1 MTATDSGLEPLDPAY
16 VADVLSRPPFVQIP
30 GVCNVRDLGS
40 YPTATPDVITKPGYA
55 YRSAELSGI
64 TEEGARK
71 MVTLGILT
79 VFDLRS
85 DPEMKKYSSPIP
97 TIEGVEV
104 IHTPVFKSEDYSP
117 EKLAK
122 RFELYAIGTTETF
135 MILYSQILE
144 HGGPAFGTILR
155 HVRDKPNSPFMF
167 HCTVSQFLLAGKD
180 RTGII
185 AAILLKLA
193 GVDNHFISQDYSL
206 TRVGRE
212 PDRAKVLGRLMKEPL
227 FAANSEAAM
236 RMLTSRYETMRAFF
250 NLLEEKYGGVET
262 YVKTYTELTD
272 EDLKTIRSNLVA
284 PAKSR
289 M

>member
-1 MTATDSGLEPLDPAY
+1 M
-16 VADVLSRPPFVQIP
+16 R
-30 GVCNVRDLGS
+30 
-40 YPTATPDVITKPGYA
+40 
-55 YRSAELSGI
+55 
-64 TEEGARK
+64 
-71 MVTLGILT
+71 
-79 VFDLRS
+79 
-85 DPEMKKYSSPIP
+85 KYSSPIP
-97 TIEGVEV
+97 TIEGVEIV
-104 IHTPVFKSEDYSP
+104 PTPVFKSEDYSP

-122 RFELYAIGTTETF
+122 RFELYATGTTEAF

-155 HVRDKPNSPFMF
+155 HVRDKPNSPFIF
-167 HCTVSQFLLAGKD
+167 HCTAGKD

-212 PDRAKVLGRLMKEPL
+212 PDREKVLGRLLKEPL

-272 EDLKTIRSNLVA
+272 EDLKTIRSNLVVLT
-284 PAKSR
+284 KSR
-289 M
+289 I

>member
-1 MTATDSGLEPLDPAY
+1 MIATDSGLEPLDPAY

-40 YPTATPDVITKPGYA
+40 YPTATPDVVTKPGYA

-64 TEEGARK
+64 TEEGVRK
-71 MVTLGILT
+71 MVSLGILT

-85 DPEMKKYSSPIP
+85 DPEMRKYSSPIP
-97 TIEGVEV
+97 TIEGVEIV
-104 IHTPVFKSEDYSP
+104 PTPVFKSEDYSP

-122 RFELYAIGTTETF
+122 RFELYATGTTEAF

-155 HVRDKPNSPFMF
+155 HVRDKPSSPFMF
-167 HCTVSQFLLAGKD
+167 HCTAGKD

-212 PDRAKVLGRLMKEPL
+212 PDRAKVLGRLLKEPM

-262 YVKTYTELTD
+262 YVKAYTELTD
-272 EDLKTIRSNLVA
+272 EDLKIIRSNLVVST
-284 PAKSR
+284 KSR

>member
-40 YPTATPDVITKPGYA
+40 YPTANPNVITKPGYA
-55 YRSAELSGI
+55 YRSAELSSI

-71 MVTLGILT
+71 LVSLGILT

-85 DPEMKKYSSPIP
+85 DPEMRKYSSPIP
-97 TIEGVEV
+97 NIDDVEV
-104 IHTPVFKSEDYSP
+104 IPTPVFKSEDYSP
-117 EKLAK
+117 EKLAE
-122 RFELYAIGTTETF
+122 RFELYATGTTDAF

-144 HGGPAFGTILR
+144 HGGPAFGAILR
-155 HVRDKPNSPFMF
+155 HVRDKPNSPFIF
-167 HCTVSQFLLAGKD
+167 HCTAGKD
-180 RTGII
+180 RTGIM
-185 AAILLKLA
+185 AAILLKLV

-206 TRVGRE
+206 TRVL
-212 PDRAKVLGRLMKEPL
+212 ARLSKEPL

-250 NLLEEKYGGVET
+250 NLLEEKYGGVEMYT
-262 YVKTYTELTD
+262 KTLE
-272 EDLKTIRSNLVA
+272 TIRLNLVV